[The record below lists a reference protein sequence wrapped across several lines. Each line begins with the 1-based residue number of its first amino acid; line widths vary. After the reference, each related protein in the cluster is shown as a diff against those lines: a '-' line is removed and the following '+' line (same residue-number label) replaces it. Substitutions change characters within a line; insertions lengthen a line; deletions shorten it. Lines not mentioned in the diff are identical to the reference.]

1 MKSKIILIVAI
12 VAAFMIGAAYNSR
25 HVEAQSIGAGPVT
38 STTLAG
44 CPAPATGAM
53 NFCLVTNDP
62 SNATG
67 VYLTANG
74 AAYFQ
79 IKAAGAAGVA
89 TFNGRSGNVIPA
101 TGDYSFGMVSG
112 QVSATQLPTTLTCTV
127 TLNVTGSSQ
136 KATLSS
142 CN

>member
-38 STTLAG
+38 STTLTG
-44 CPAPATGAM
+44 CPAPAVGSM

-89 TFNGRSGNVIPA
+89 TFNGRSGNVLPAAGDYAFSQLTGQLTAAQLPA
-101 TGDYSFGMVSG
+101 TATCTM
-112 QVSATQLPTTLTCTV
+112 SATV
-127 TLNVTGSSQ
+127 GGSDTI
-136 KATLSS
+136 TLSG
-142 CN
+142 CR